1 MNLSFLNFLGLLIG
15 LGFIVWSVWI
25 LYIYYQLPVVG
36 RKYKKVN
43 LWIGVLIL
51 LIGIADLLKAIKDIL
66 PR

>member
-25 LYIYYQLPVVG
+25 LYNYYQLPGVG

>member
-1 MNLSFLNFLGLLIG
+1 MDFYN
-15 LGFIVWSVWI
+15 
-25 LYIYYQLPVVG
+25 YYQLPVVG

>member
-25 LYIYYQLPVVG
+25 FYNYYQLPVVG

>member
-25 LYIYYQLPVVG
+25 LYNYYQLPVVG

>member
-25 LYIYYQLPVVG
+25 IYNYYQLPVVG

>member
-1 MNLSFLNFLGLLIG
+1 LNFLGLLIG

-25 LYIYYQLPVVG
+25 LYNYYQLPVVG

>member
-25 LYIYYQLPVVG
+25 LYNYYQLPVVG

-66 PR
+66 PL

>member
-25 LYIYYQLPVVG
+25 LYNYYQLPAVG

>member
-25 LYIYYQLPVVG
+25 LYNYYQLPVVG

-43 LWIGVLIL
+43 LLIGVLIL